1 MDFNMLADFFEKIKN
16 TASRLEMIDILAKL
30 FKTIASYPNS
40 DENLRCAVYFTQ
52 GRINSEISEDPKLG
66 VAEKQLINLLAE
78 KVDKK
83 AEDIKQVVKKK
94 GDVGIAAQE
103 LIEIALKKGIGLGS
117 YVVSPKLEEK
127 SSEDKSSEDKPSEGK
142 TLEDKSSEDKPSEGK
157 TLEDKPSEDKPSK
170 GKVPEDKPSEDKP
183 SECKTSE
190 LKPLEKKST
199 SDFGLSKH
207 NDESKH
213 KNNEY
218 IEKECPIPNEKKIKK
233 QTKKDLFGF
242 ASSQHNSENQ
252 INKRPVK
259 DNGNHEPEK
268 SLTVQEDTIQKLQ
281 VSNFGKGSGLT
292 IYDVYKELDKIS
304 KISGANST
312 RDKSKLIL
320 GLVNKLTPIA
330 VKYLFNIINGTLRTG
345 ASSMTIIDGLTVAFT
360 NNKELRDQV
369 ERAYFM
375 LPDLGQIA
383 VLLKNGG
390 IEGLKQLNV
399 QIGIPIKMMLASRV
413 PYKEI
418 PEKLGI
424 PFYAEYKYDGE
435 RVQVHKKGKYI
446 SLFSRHLKNI
456 SDMYPDVI
464 EAVSNQVQIEEIVF
478 EGEIVAMDTFYEKML
493 PFQVVSLRRRK
504 YDVEEMVKKVKVT
517 LFSFDLLYFNKT
529 SDPKTAVMVMDFPLE
544 DRRRYLKE
552 IIKESEQLRISNGKY
567 INSLE
572 EMVEYFKKAR
582 EDGAEGIMNK
592 SLAKDARYCPGNRGF
607 YWIKLKGLEAG
618 KLTDTLDVVII
629 GASYGQGKRAGKL
642 SGILCAVYNPET
654 DKFESL
660 TNLGSGFD
668 EPTLD
673 MLTDRLLKIK
683 VDKKPINVEAKDE
696 PDIWVNPE
704 IIIEIAG
711 DEITVSQVATAGASI
726 NNGQG
731 FSVRFP
737 VFQRFR
743 EDKDVKEITT
753 SLEVKQ
759 IYDSMVK

>member
-1 MDFNMLADFFEKIKN
+1 MDFNMLAGYFEQIKN
-16 TASRLEMIDILAKL
+16 TSSRLEMIDILATL
-30 FKTIASYPNS
+30 FKRIAAYPNS

-52 GRINSEISEDPKLG
+52 GRINSEISEEPKLG

-83 AEDIKQVVKKK
+83 VEDVRQVVKKK
-94 GDVGIAAQE
+94 GDVGVAAQE
-103 LIEIALKKGIGLGS
+103 LIELSKKKGIGLGS
-117 YVVSPKLEEK
+117 FFASTDHEIRDSKHAPESNPSLESHPK
-127 SSEDKSSEDKPSEGK
+127 
-142 TLEDKSSEDKPSEGK
+142 
-157 TLEDKPSEDKPSK
+157 
-170 GKVPEDKPSEDKP
+170 
-183 SECKTSE
+183 SE
-190 LKPLEKKST
+190 LGINEQEPKRIIPKNSQDNKNQKPVS
-199 SDFGLSKH
+199 
-207 NDESKH
+207 H
-213 KNNEY
+213 K
-218 IEKECPIPNEKKIKK
+218 
-233 QTKKDLFGF
+233 KKDLLSF
-242 ASSQHNSENQ
+242 APDSSNQVEKEINHPKATTEHSEMIQSNIPQ
-252 INKRPVK
+252 NLNV
-259 DNGNHEPEK
+259 EK
-268 SLTVQEDTIQKLQ
+268 QQALVMEKGISLTIHEVH
-281 VSNFGKGSGLT
+281 
-292 IYDVYKELDKIS
+292 KELDKIS

-320 GLVNKLTPIA
+320 GLMNKLQPVA

-360 NNKELRDQV
+360 DKKELREEV
-369 ERAYFM
+369 ETAYYI
-375 LPDLGQIA
+375 LPDLGEIA
-383 VLLKNGG
+383 VRLKNNG
-390 IEGLKQLNV
+390 IQGLKTLN
-399 QIGIPIKMMLASRV
+399 IMFGIPIKMMLASRV

-435 RVQVHKKGKYI
+435 RVQVHKKGNRI
-446 SLFSRHLKNI
+446 VLFSRHLKNI
-456 SDMYPDVI
+456 SEMYPDVI
-464 EAVSNQVQIEEIVF
+464 ETVLTQLNVEEIVF
-478 EGEIVAMDTFYEKML
+478 EGEIVAMDAFYEKML

-504 YDVEEMVKKVKVT
+504 YNVEEMVKKVKVT

-529 SDPKTAVMVMDFPLE
+529 SDPSTAVMVMNLPLE
-544 DRRRYLKE
+544 DRRTYLRE
-552 IIKESEQLRISNGKY
+552 LIKESDQLRISNGKY

-592 SLAKDARYCPGNRGF
+592 SLAKEACYCPGNRGF

-618 KLTDTLDVVII
+618 KLMDTLDVVII

-642 SGILCAVYNPET
+642 SGILCAIYNPDT

-668 EPTLD
+668 EQTLD
-673 MLTDRLLKIK
+673 SLTERLLKIK
-683 VDKKPINVEAKDE
+683 VDKKPVNVESKDE

-711 DEITVSQVATAGASI
+711 DEITISQIATAGATI

-743 EDKDVKEITT
+743 EDKDIKDITT
-753 SLEVKQ
+753 CYEIKQ
-759 IYDSMVK
+759 FYDSSIK